1 MDNPNVVALVLPA
14 IFAAIVLIVVN
25 VSLRRESFAL
35 RVAISSICGVV
46 TYILLVVLLISL
58 GVQPQ

>member
-14 IFAAIVLIVVN
+14 FFAAIVLIVVSA
-25 VSLRRESFAL
+25 SLRKESFTL
-35 RVAISSICGVV
+35 RVTISTICGVV
-46 TYILLVVLLISL
+46 TYVLLVILLISL